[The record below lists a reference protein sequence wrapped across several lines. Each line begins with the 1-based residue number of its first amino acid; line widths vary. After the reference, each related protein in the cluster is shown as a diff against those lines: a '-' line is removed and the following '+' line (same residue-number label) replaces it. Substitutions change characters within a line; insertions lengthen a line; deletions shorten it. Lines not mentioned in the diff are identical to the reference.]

1 MREMKDSGI
10 EWIGKIPKGWS
21 VCRVKNFYYTHKD
34 IVGEKSD
41 VYDRLALTLN
51 GVVKRSKDDSVG
63 LQPEAF
69 NGYQILR
76 SNELVFKLI
85 DLANISTSRVGLSP
99 YKGIVSPAY
108 IILSPKTDFCQKFA
122 EYYFLSMWQ
131 REVFNHLGDDGVR
144 SSLNAS
150 DLLNTPFIYPP
161 ITEQKKIVDYL
172 NDKCTEIEAVL
183 EKTRAS
189 IDEYKKLKQS
199 VITQAV
205 TKGIRGDRPMK
216 DSGSIWFGNIPVD
229 WDMKKIK
236 YLFYIKKDIAG
247 QEGYTV
253 LSITQKGIVPKDLSK
268 NEGQLAENY
277 SHYQL
282 VNPGDYAMNHMDL
295 LTGWVDISKYTGVTS
310 PDYRVFVLDDLE
322 SNNRSFYLYLMQM
335 CYSNRIFYG
344 LGQGVSGMGRW
355 RLQADK
361 FLNFSIVVPSK
372 DEQQEIADYLDA
384 KCAEIDNLISKKE
397 QYISEI
403 ENYKKSLIYEYVTG
417 KKECPAMVQ
426 NEDVSNAYP
435 YFPAPVHASSARFAQ
450 AVLMSKI
457 LEESSK
463 GMGRVKLEKTLFTIE
478 NHIGFNFDT
487 EYLREAAG
495 PLDASIYE
503 CEKII
508 THRNKWFSMKTSS
521 YGVSYAPT
529 NDVDKYKKYYA
540 KYFSEYNSE
549 IERIIDVFRNYTTE
563 QAEIIAT
570 LFAAWNDAIID
581 KKQFTDDDIVDDV
594 LNNWHESKR
603 RFPRQVWLRAM
614 NEIRK
619 NHIIPKGYGKHT
631 VMKEMQ

>member
-189 IDEYKKLKQS
+189 IDEYKKLKQT

-216 DSGSIWFGNIPVD
+216 DSGIEWIGEIPKSWGINTIFQLCTQV
-229 WDMKKIK
+229 KNKNVGLIENNLLSLSYGKIK
-236 YLFYIKKDIAG
+236 RKNIDAVEGLLPESFDGYNIIEKDDIVLRLTDLQNDHTSLRVGISEERGIITSAYLTIRNRSNF
-247 QEGYTV
+247 
-253 LSITQKGIVPKDLSK
+253 VPKYLYYYLHSF
-268 NEGQLAENY
+268 
-277 SHYQL
+277 
-282 VNPGDYAMNHMDL
+282 
-295 LTGWVDISKYTGVTS
+295 DISKG
-310 PDYRVFVLDDLE
+310 
-322 SNNRSFYLYLMQM
+322 
-335 CYSNRIFYG
+335 FYG
-344 LGQGVSGMGRW
+344 MGAGVRQSLNWDGLKWLKVITPSREE
-355 RLQADK
+355 QEQIAE
-361 FLNFSIVVPSK
+361 FLNT
-372 DEQQEIADYLDA
+372 
-384 KCAEIDNLISKKE
+384 KCTEIDNLISKKE
-397 QYISEI
+397 QYITEI

-478 NHIGFNFDT
+478 NHIGFDFDT
-487 EYLREAAG
+487 EYFREAAG

-508 THRNKWFSMKTSS
+508 TRRNKWFSMKTSS

>member
-1 MREMKDSGI
+1 MREMKDSGIEWIGEIPKDWNMVPYKRIMHKIKAICEHYNGEDIISLTMNGVIKRDLTAGGKMPTSFDGYQYVEPEDLLLCLFDIDVTPRCVGIVRDYGVTSPAYSRFRVHDGYSNRYYDYLLRAIDDDKVFVHLSKNLRSSLTETDFGAIKTCAPPLTEQGRIAAFLDAECAEIDAVLEKTRASIDEYKQLKHSVITQAVTKGIRGDKPMKDSGI
-10 EWIGKIPKGWS
+10 EWIGKIPKSWGINTIFQL
-21 VCRVKNFYYTHKD
+21 CTQVKNKNVGLIENNLLSLSYGKIKRKNIDAVEGLLPESFDGYNIIEKDD
-34 IVGEKSD
+34 IVL
-41 VYDRLALTLN
+41 RLTDLQNDHTSLRVGISEERGIITSAYLTIRN
-51 GVVKRSKDDSVG
+51 
-63 LQPEAF
+63 
-69 NGYQILR
+69 R
-76 SNELVFKLI
+76 SNFV
-85 DLANISTSRVGLSP
+85 P
-99 YKGIVSPAY
+99 
-108 IILSPKTDFCQKFA
+108 
-122 EYYFLSMWQ
+122 
-131 REVFNHLGDDGVR
+131 
-144 SSLNAS
+144 
-150 DLLNTPFIYPP
+150 
-161 ITEQKKIVDYL
+161 
-172 NDKCTEIEAVL
+172 
-183 EKTRAS
+183 
-189 IDEYKKLKQS
+189 
-199 VITQAV
+199 
-205 TKGIRGDRPMK
+205 
-216 DSGSIWFGNIPVD
+216 
-229 WDMKKIK
+229 K
-236 YLFYIKKDIAG
+236 YLYYYLHSF
-247 QEGYTV
+247 
-253 LSITQKGIVPKDLSK
+253 
-268 NEGQLAENY
+268 
-277 SHYQL
+277 
-282 VNPGDYAMNHMDL
+282 
-295 LTGWVDISKYTGVTS
+295 DISKG
-310 PDYRVFVLDDLE
+310 
-322 SNNRSFYLYLMQM
+322 
-335 CYSNRIFYG
+335 FYG
-344 LGQGVSGMGRW
+344 MGAGVRQSLNWDGLKWLKVITPSREE
-355 RLQADK
+355 QEQIAE
-361 FLNFSIVVPSK
+361 FLNT
-372 DEQQEIADYLDA
+372 
-384 KCAEIDNLISKKE
+384 KCTEIDNLISKKE
-397 QYISEI
+397 QYITEI

-508 THRNKWFSMKTSS
+508 TRRNKWFSMKTSS

-594 LNNWHESKR
+594 LNNWHESKK

>member
-1 MREMKDSGI
+1 
-10 EWIGKIPKGWS
+10 
-21 VCRVKNFYYTHKD
+21 
-34 IVGEKSD
+34 
-41 VYDRLALTLN
+41 
-51 GVVKRSKDDSVG
+51 
-63 LQPEAF
+63 
-69 NGYQILR
+69 
-76 SNELVFKLI
+76 
-85 DLANISTSRVGLSP
+85 
-99 YKGIVSPAY
+99 
-108 IILSPKTDFCQKFA
+108 
-122 EYYFLSMWQ
+122 MWQ

-189 IDEYKKLKQS
+189 IDEYKQLKHS

-216 DSGSIWFGNIPVD
+216 DSGIEWIGEIPKEWIVRKGKWFLKLLDRPVVETD
-229 WDMKKIK
+229 GVITCFRDGEVTLRSNRREEGFTFSLQEVGYQGIEKGDLVVHGMDG
-236 YLFYIKKDIAG
+236 FAG
-247 QEGYTV
+247 AIGISDSRGKGTPV
-253 LSITQKGIVPKDLSK
+253 L
-268 NEGQLAENY
+268 N
-277 SHYQL
+277 
-282 VNPGDYAMNHMDL
+282 
-295 LTGWVDISKYTGVTS
+295 
-310 PDYRVFVLDDLE
+310 VLDSLE
-322 SNNRSFYLYLMQM
+322 CKKYVMYYLRSMAYNGVFISLSTGIRVRSCDTNWNKLRNLLYPLP
-335 CYSNRIFYG
+335 S
-344 LGQGVSGMGRW
+344 
-355 RLQADK
+355 LQ
-361 FLNFSIVVPSK
+361 
-372 DEQQEIADYLDA
+372 EQVEIASYLDA

-397 QYISEI
+397 QYITEI

-417 KKECPAMVQ
+417 KKEWPAINQ
-426 NEDVSNAYP
+426 NDDVSNTYP

-508 THRNKWFSMKTSS
+508 TRRNKWFSMKTSS

>member
-10 EWIGKIPKGWS
+10 EWIGKIPKEWS
-21 VCRVKNFYYTHKD
+21 VCRVKNFYCSHKD

-99 YKGIVSPAY
+99 YEGIVSPAY

-161 ITEQKKIVDYL
+161 ITEQKKIVGYL
-172 NDKCTEIEAVL
+172 DDKCTEIEAVL
-183 EKTRAS
+183 EKSRAS

-216 DSGSIWFGNIPVD
+216 DSGIEWIGEIPDDWNTKKLKYISEIKQNKYSIKDGDLNYIGLENIIAWNGQYVSTNSIYDKEQSLICEPNDILFGKLRPYLAKVYIALERQCCSSEFCVISICDQNT
-229 WDMKKIK
+229 K
-236 YLFYIKKDIAG
+236 YIW
-247 QEGYTV
+247 
-253 LSITQKGIVPKDLSK
+253 
-268 NEGQLAENY
+268 
-277 SHYQL
+277 YQL
-282 VNPGDYAMNHMDL
+282 ISHGFIFMVDRSTYGTKMPRANTDYLRNMHI
-295 LTGWVDISKYTGVTS
+295 VI
-310 PDYRVFVLDDLE
+310 PP
-322 SNNRSFYLYLMQM
+322 
-335 CYSNRIFYG
+335 
-344 LGQGVSGMGRW
+344 
-355 RLQADK
+355 
-361 FLNFSIVVPSK
+361 FS
-372 DEQQEIADYLDA
+372 EQQEIADYLDV
-384 KCAEIDNLISKKE
+384 KCTEIDNLISKKE
-397 QYISEI
+397 QYINEI

-417 KKECPAMVQ
+417 KKECPAINQ
-426 NEDVSNAYP
+426 NDDVSNAYP

-508 THRNKWFSMKTSS
+508 TRRNKWFSMKTSS

>member
-10 EWIGKIPKGWS
+10 EWIGEIPKEWS
-21 VCRVKNFYYTHKD
+21 IVPHKRIMHKVKEICEHYNGED
-34 IVGEKSD
+34 IIS
-41 VYDRLALTLN
+41 LTMN
-51 GVVKRSKDDSVG
+51 GVIKRDLTAGGKMPTSFD
-63 LQPEAF
+63 
-69 NGYQILR
+69 GYQYVEPEDL
-76 SNELVFKLI
+76 LLCLFDI
-85 DLANISTSRVGLSP
+85 DVTPRCV
-99 YKGIVSPAY
+99 GIVRDYGVTSPAY
-108 IILSPKTDFCQKFA
+108 SRFRVHDGYSNKYFDYLLRAIDDDKVFVHLSKN
-122 EYYFLSMWQ
+122 L
-131 REVFNHLGDDGVR
+131 R
-144 SSLNAS
+144 SSLTETDFGAIK
-150 DLLNTPFIYPP
+150 TCVPP
-161 ITEQKKIVDYL
+161 IDEQEHISEFLDSE
-172 NDKCTEIEAVL
+172 CAEIDAVL

-216 DSGSIWFGNIPVD
+216 DSGIEWIGEIPKSWGINTIFQLCTQV
-229 WDMKKIK
+229 KNKNVGLIENNLLSLSYGKIK
-236 YLFYIKKDIAG
+236 RKNIDAVEGLLPESFDGYNIIEKDDIVLRLTDLQNDHTSLRVGISEERGIITSAYLTIRNRSNF
-247 QEGYTV
+247 
-253 LSITQKGIVPKDLSK
+253 VPKYLYYYLHSF
-268 NEGQLAENY
+268 
-277 SHYQL
+277 
-282 VNPGDYAMNHMDL
+282 
-295 LTGWVDISKYTGVTS
+295 DISKG
-310 PDYRVFVLDDLE
+310 
-322 SNNRSFYLYLMQM
+322 
-335 CYSNRIFYG
+335 FYG
-344 LGQGVSGMGRW
+344 MGAGVRQSLNWDGLKWLKVITPSREE
-355 RLQADK
+355 QEQIAE
-361 FLNFSIVVPSK
+361 FLNT
-372 DEQQEIADYLDA
+372 
-384 KCAEIDNLISKKE
+384 KCTEIDNLISKKE
-397 QYISEI
+397 QYITEI

-508 THRNKWFSMKTSS
+508 TRRNKWFSMKTSS

-581 KKQFTDDDIVDDV
+581 KKQFTDDDIVDAV
-594 LNNWHESKR
+594 LNNWHESKK

>member
-10 EWIGKIPKGWS
+10 EWIGCIPKDWGINTIFQL
-21 VCRVKNFYYTHKD
+21 CTQVKNKNLGLQEKNLLSLSYGKIKRKNIDTVEGLLPESFDGYNIIDKDD
-34 IVGEKSD
+34 IVL
-41 VYDRLALTLN
+41 RLTDLQNDHTSLRVGISEERGIITSAYLTLRN
-51 GVVKRSKDDSVG
+51 RGDFVPKYLYYYLYSFDISKGFYGMGAGVRQG
-63 LQPEAF
+63 L
-69 NGYQILR
+69 N
-76 SNELVFKLI
+76 
-85 DLANISTSRVGLSP
+85 
-99 YKGIVSPAY
+99 
-108 IILSPKTDFCQKFA
+108 
-122 EYYFLSMWQ
+122 W
-131 REVFNHLGDDGVR
+131 DGVKW
-144 SSLNAS
+144 LQVLAPLK
-150 DLLNTPFIYPP
+150 D
-161 ITEQKKIVDYL
+161 EQGRIATFLDIKCAKID
-172 NDKCTEIEAVL
+172 AVL

-189 IDEYKKLKQS
+189 IDEYKKLKQA

-216 DSGSIWFGNIPVD
+216 DSGSIWFGNIPVN

-236 YLFYIKKDIAG
+236 YLFNIKKDIAG

-417 KKECPAMVQ
+417 KKE
-426 NEDVSNAYP
+426 
-435 YFPAPVHASSARFAQ
+435 
-450 AVLMSKI
+450 
-457 LEESSK
+457 
-463 GMGRVKLEKTLFTIE
+463 
-478 NHIGFNFDT
+478 
-487 EYLREAAG
+487 
-495 PLDASIYE
+495 
-503 CEKII
+503 
-508 THRNKWFSMKTSS
+508 
-521 YGVSYAPT
+521 
-529 NDVDKYKKYYA
+529 VD
-540 KYFSEYNSE
+540 
-549 IERIIDVFRNYTTE
+549 
-563 QAEIIAT
+563 
-570 LFAAWNDAIID
+570 
-581 KKQFTDDDIVDDV
+581 
-594 LNNWHESKR
+594 
-603 RFPRQVWLRAM
+603 
-614 NEIRK
+614 
-619 NHIIPKGYGKHT
+619 
-631 VMKEMQ
+631 